1 VTSVPSS
8 DPLRLAWES
17 WRLRHAPSFA
27 PRLAAHD
34 ARADPLPHQLA
45 AVYDAMLPRRPLRF
59 LLADDPGAGKTIMAG
74 LLVAELRARGRLA
87 RCLVVAPGSLVDQW
101 RDELAARF
109 DLRFVTPDRDA
120 LRDPEWFAHHPLVV
134 ARLDQCARDPQ
145 LVARVAAAPW
155 DLAIFD
161 EAHRLSATWNGA
173 RHDPTQRRRF
183 AAAVAATA
191 RDLLL
196 MSATPHNGSEENFQA
211 FLQLLDPDRFEGRY
225 RPGVHAPRI
234 DDLLLRRLK
243 EDLRRFDGSA
253 LFPPRRAVTTRFAL
267 SPDEQRLYD
276 RVTAYV
282 RAEFDRADAQ
292 GGTRGRTVGFALTV
306 LQRRLASSPLA
317 IARSLRAR
325 REKLAAR
332 LSALRSAEP
341 EGDDPTDD
349 ELESALDLPDGD
361 AEAEES
367 ALAEGASAARSAAE
381 LADEVARL
389 DTLEAAA
396 RALLAARVDRKREAV
411 AALLTAPE
419 MAPVGGRRRKLV
431 VFTEHRDTLTYVS
444 DFLGN
449 LRGRPECVVAIHG
462 GLDRQQRL
470 EAQRAFTEL
479 EETEFL
485 VATDAAGEGINLQ
498 CASLVLNWDLPWS
511 PARLEQRFG
520 RVHRIGQRADC
531 QLWNLV
537 AEGTRET
544 AVFDALCRRLDEES
558 RSLQGQVFDVL
569 GAAFD
574 EKPLRE
580 FLLDAV
586 RGGTRDAERIGA
598 AVDQR
603 MARAL
608 SRQQEFTRRT
618 GDLADA
624 RARALAAQ
632 RDALDQAAALRPG
645 PESLGPWFRAA
656 LASLGARVFPRET
669 GRWRANLVPATWRAH
684 DPSLPVRLACVAFD
698 PSALPPGSDEGVLV
712 SAAHPWTRSLAD
724 ALLASHAPSLAEPA
738 WRVDAL
744 AADCAPWWIVAVTQR
759 LRTGDGEALEE
770 RAWCVAVRDDGEVTV
785 LDGPA
790 HLDLRPLTPAEQ
802 DAAAARGWAQMGDA
816 PSLLAAIDRAVAAP
830 WRDAVKSAHLRA
842 VAEAQREV
850 QARLSA
856 ELQHA
861 THRAAEARGKGP
873 RGAAAAQGHER
884 QARALQ
890 GRLLDRATGFEGQ
903 RAVLAD
909 PLRRV
914 AAVRVLPGGAIGA
927 VSVAVAQHERAVAAV
942 GAAERLLGRE
952 AVDVRERRRGWDVE
966 GRDPQTG
973 RWRAW
978 VVRAVAP
985 GDDTVTLRRSEA
997 LALAHAPDTVALALV
1012 EFDGDHTAIPV
1023 EVRGA
1028 VRELPAFEA
1037 CEVSV
1042 RVG

>member
-1 VTSVPSS
+1 MTPASPDDS
-8 DPLRLAWES
+8 LRLALES
-17 WRLRHAPSFA
+17 WRLRHAASFA
-27 PRLAAHD
+27 PMLAVHE
-34 ARADPLPHQLA
+34 ARVDPLPHQLA
-45 AVYDAMLPRRPLRF
+45 AVYDAMLARRPLRF

-109 DLRFVTPDRDA
+109 DLRFAAPDRDA
-120 LRDPEWFAHHPLVV
+120 LRDPEWFARNPLVV
-134 ARLDQCARDPQ
+134 VRLDQCARDPR
-145 LVARVAAAPW
+145 LVERVAAAGW

-173 RHDPTQRRRF
+173 RQDPTQRRRF
-183 AAAVAATA
+183 AAAVAARA
-191 RDLLL
+191 RDVLL

-211 FLQLLDPDRFEGRY
+211 FLQLLDVDRFEGRY

-234 DDLLLRRLK
+234 DDVILRRLK
-243 EDLRRFDGSA
+243 EDLRRFDGSN

-282 RAEFDRADAQ
+282 RAEFDRAEAQ
-292 GGTRGRTVGFALTV
+292 GGARGRTVGFALTV

-317 IARSLRAR
+317 IARSLQAR
-325 REKLAAR
+325 REKLAGR
-332 LSALRSAEP
+332 LSALRSAMDVD
-341 EGDDPTDD
+341 GDEPTDD
-349 ELESALDLPDGD
+349 ELESALDLPDAD

-367 ALAEGASAARSAAE
+367 ALAEGASAARTAEE

-389 DTLEAAA
+389 ESLEGAA

-411 AALLTAPE
+411 ASLLTAPE
-419 MAPVGGRRRKLV
+419 MSPAGGRRRKLV
-431 VFTEHRDTLTYVS
+431 VFTEHRDTLTYVA

-462 GLDRQQRL
+462 ALDRRQRL
-470 EAQRAFTEL
+470 EAQRAFTER
-479 EETEFL
+479 EEVEFL

-558 RSLQGQVFDVL
+558 RSLGGQVFDVL

-586 RGGTRDAERIGA
+586 RGGPRDAERLGA
-598 AVDQR
+598 DVDQR
-603 MARAL
+603 VAQAL
-608 SRQQEFTRRT
+608 TRQQDFSRRT

-624 RARALAAQ
+624 RARDLALQ
-632 RDALDQAAALRPG
+632 RDRLDVAAAMRPG
-645 PESLGPWFRAA
+645 PEAVGPWFRAA
-656 LASLGARVFPRET
+656 LQALGARVFPRET
-669 GRWRANLVPATWRAH
+669 GRWRANVVPDAWRARE
-684 DPSLPVRLACVAFD
+684 PSLPARIACVAFD
-698 PSALPPGSDEGVLV
+698 PAALAPGGDDGALV
-712 SAAHPWTRSLAD
+712 TAAHPWARSLAESV
-724 ALLASHAPSLAEPA
+724 LASLPLDDVAV
-738 WRVDAL
+738 RVDPL
-744 AADCAPWWIVAVTQR
+744 AADGAPWWLVAVTQR
-759 LRTGDGEALEE
+759 LRTGDGDALDEH
-770 RAWCVAVRDDGEVTV
+770 AWCVAVDDDGAAVA

-790 HLDLRPLTPAEQ
+790 HLDLRPCTPAERE
-802 DAAAARGWAQMGDA
+802 AAAARGWGDA
-816 PSLLAAIDRAVAAP
+816 RVPPTLLAAVDRAVAGP
-830 WRDAVKSAHLRA
+830 WRAAVKAAHQRA
-842 VAEAQREV
+842 VSDAQREV
-850 QARLSA
+850 QSRLSS

-861 THRAAEARGKGP
+861 TQRAAEARAKGP
-873 RGAAAAQGHER
+873 RAAAALQTHER
-884 QARALQ
+884 EARALQ
-890 GRLLDRATGFEGQ
+890 GRLLERAAGFDRRRE
-903 RAVLAD
+903 VLAD
-909 PLRRV
+909 PLARV
-914 AAVRVLPGGAIGA
+914 AVVRVLPAGALGE
-927 VSVAVAQHERAVAAV
+927 VPFAVAHHARAVAAV
-942 GAAERLLGRE
+942 CAAERLLGR
-952 AVDVRERRRGWDVE
+952 AAADVRANRRGWDVE
-966 GRDPQTG
+966 GRDPETG

-985 GDDTVTLRRSEA
+985 GDVVVTLRRSEA
-997 LALAHAPDTVALALV
+997 LALAHAPEAVALALV
-1012 EFDGDHTAIPV
+1012 EFDGEVAGVPV

-1028 VRELPAFEA
+1028 VRELPPFEA
-1037 CEVSV
+1037 REVTV